1 MTHSSS
7 LVTRCCSIEP
17 RTRKNLSKDMDFY
30 YFPKSIQQT
39 FKTINHPRTRKYV
52 NGYGLLSPTRNLSNK
67 HRKMNAATKIGRK
80 SSS

>member
-1 MTHSSS
+1 
-7 LVTRCCSIEP
+7 
-17 RTRKNLSKDMDFY
+17 MDFY